1 MEMRNLLEHEI
12 PLAMEL
18 KISCWPEELAGK
30 AEHTLKLEEEN
41 RFWTNWMN
49 TASKNNDMRLLLGAF
64 EGSQLMGVA
73 LASFVDS
80 KSAPEN
86 GIELNGL
93 WVFPQYRG
101 KGLSLSLIKEVL
113 DFYIPLGATKMEVYC
128 FHHAPS
134 NAFYRKFGGAVI
146 GTEYQLDGKVPVDI
160 FEFDIPALKSRL
172 DKRLTRANTP

>member
-1 MEMRNLLEHEI
+1 
-12 PLAMEL
+12 MEL

-30 AEHTLKLEEEN
+30 AEHTLKLEEEIK
-41 RFWTNWMN
+41 FWTNWMN
-49 TASKNNDMRLLLGAF
+49 TASESNDIRLLLGAF

-101 KGLSLSLIKEVL
+101 KGLSLS
-113 DFYIPLGATKMEVYC
+113 
-128 FHHAPS
+128 
-134 NAFYRKFGGAVI
+134 
-146 GTEYQLDGKVPVDI
+146 
-160 FEFDIPALKSRL
+160 
-172 DKRLTRANTP
+172 